1 MPKPTFLNLPDEK
14 RERITELALDEFS
27 TYPYRQASLSRIVSR
42 AGIAKGS
49 MYQYFENK
57 LDLYRWLVTDE
68 LETRRTQWLEN
79 DSRQR
84 DLLRNGQEMTQDVA
98 QDTGLFAGLE
108 QLVMTR
114 VGFMLAHPRLAR
126 LAASAME
133 PSADAELRDL
143 HGALWRKQID
153 DLAERLSEARRAG
166 EVRQNID
173 PRTTAHLIDA
183 LILRGTTNAV
193 LERLGVDAHELLSKP
208 DAGSALEESEWRAL
222 VRDAM
227 KLIRGGIEADSPQ
240 PAVLGSNGSHG
251 DDVDT
256 RSRQVARPTI
266 EWRVSPDGG

>member
-14 RERITELALDEFS
+14 RKRITELALDEFS

-68 LETRRTQWLEN
+68 LEARRTQWLEN
-79 DSRQR
+79 DSQ
-84 DLLRNGQEMTQDVA
+84 QHA
-98 QDTGLFAGLE
+98 QADDAEASGPREVLGLFAGLE
-108 QLVMTR
+108 RLVMTR
-114 VGFMLAHPRLAR
+114 IGFMLAHPRLAR

-133 PSADAELRDL
+133 PSADDELREL
-143 HGALWRKQID
+143 HGALWRRQID
-153 DLAERLSEARRAG
+153 DLAARLSEARHTG

-173 PRTTAHLIDA
+173 PRTAAHLIDA

-193 LERLGVDAHELLSKP
+193 LERLGVDAHELLTKP
-208 DAGSALEESEWRAL
+208 DAGAELAESEWRGL

-227 KLIRGGIEADSPQ
+227 RLIRGGIEATAPLQ
-240 PAVLGSNGSHG
+240 AAQGSNGSHD

-256 RSRQVARPTI
+256 RLRPIARPNI
-266 EWRVSPDGG
+266 EWRASHEGG

>member
-14 RERITELALDEFS
+14 RKRITELALDEFS

-57 LDLYRWLVTDE
+57 LDLYRWLVTRE
-68 LETRRTQWLEN
+68 LEDRRSQWL
-79 DSRQR
+79 DSQKR
-84 DLLRNGQEMTQDVA
+84 DQPETDQAADY
-98 QDTGLFAGLE
+98 QPDHQSLFEGLE

-133 PSADAELRDL
+133 PSADAELREL

-153 DLAERLSEARRAG
+153 DLAQRLTDARRHG
-166 EVRQNID
+166 EIRENID
-173 PRTTAHLIDA
+173 LRTAAHLIDA

-208 DAGSALEESEWRAL
+208 DAGAQLTEPEWREL

-227 KLIRGGIEADSPQ
+227 NLIRGGIEADAPQ
-240 PAVLGSNGSHG
+240 PAAHGTNGGHV
-251 DDVDT
+251 DDVDP
-256 RSRQVARPTI
+256 RVRPVARPNI
-266 EWRVSPDGG
+266 EWRASLDEGR